1 MKAAAS
7 KTRLDSANRVIHSGQ
22 PGLVI
27 SDGAEVRFII
37 WLEFLSLVKKHFV
50 FPRS

>member
-7 KTRLDSANRVIHSGQ
+7 KTRLDSASRANHSGQ

-27 SDGAEVRFII
+27 SDGAEVRFMI
-37 WLEFLSLVKKHFV
+37 WLEILSLVKKLFV
-50 FPRS
+50 FPKS